1 MPKSPPWPWFLVGL
15 LVFSLLLGSFFLH
28 QAEADSVPQAL
39 EAEATEAPPLDSLT
53 GFIATGDYQI
63 VVANCTGC
71 HSSQLVLQNRATANG
86 WRDMIHW
93 MQETQG
99 LWELGDNEDKIV
111 QYLATHYAPEATGRR
126 TNLVVEDWYEIRP

>member
-1 MPKSPPWPWFLVGL
+1 MANSSPRWLWLLVGFLSLAL
-15 LVFSLLLGSFFLH
+15 LVGSFFLPEKTRELPEIITTAPID
-28 QAEADSVPQAL
+28 Q
-39 EAEATEAPPLDSLT
+39 PPLDSLT
-53 GFIATGDYQI
+53 GFMAVGDYQI

-86 WRDMIHW
+86 WRDMIRW

-99 LWELGDNEDKIV
+99 LWELGPNEDKIV

-126 TNLVVEDWYEIRP
+126 TNLAVEDWYDIQD